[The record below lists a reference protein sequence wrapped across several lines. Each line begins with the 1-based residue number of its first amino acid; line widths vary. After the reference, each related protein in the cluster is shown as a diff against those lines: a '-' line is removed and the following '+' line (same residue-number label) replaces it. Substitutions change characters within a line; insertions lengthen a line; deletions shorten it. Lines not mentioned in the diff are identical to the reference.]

1 MFERLKLRA
10 APITSQIAG
19 FQQFLYESI
28 CEDQEG
34 MPLSV
39 LSALARQDIDPWTEA
54 ARLSQLPEE
63 TAVEQIFALLDALP
77 RRIGASLDRMKVA
90 SRLSA
95 LLPRSTASNL
105 SGVRPAAAAGEQT
118 PAARAFNWRFFYLYL
133 CLMFL
138 MNWIMAE
145 FHASPSAVARSDARS
160 GSTTTAPDTNLPSN
174 DRGKP

>member
-63 TAVEQIFALLDALP
+63 TAVEQIIALLDALP
-77 RRIGASLDRMKVA
+77 HRMVASLDCRKVA
-90 SRLSA
+90 GRLSA
-95 LLPRSTASNL
+95 LLPRPTASKL
-105 SGVRPAAAAGEQT
+105 SGVRPAARVQS
-118 PAARAFNWRFFYLYL
+118 PAAFAFNWRFFYLYF
-133 CLMFL
+133 CLMLL
-138 MNWIMAE
+138 MNWLIAE
-145 FHASPSAVARSDARS
+145 FRAPPSAVGGSDTRT
-160 GSTTTAPDTNLPSN
+160 GTTTTTPVAIHRQTTPENP
-174 DRGKP
+174 